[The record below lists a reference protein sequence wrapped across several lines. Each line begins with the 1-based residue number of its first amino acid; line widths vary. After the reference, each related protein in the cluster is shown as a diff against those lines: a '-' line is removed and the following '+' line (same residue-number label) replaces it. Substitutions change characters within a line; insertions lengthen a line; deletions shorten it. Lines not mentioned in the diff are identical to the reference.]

1 MTIPA
6 AARLL
11 LFVASLTLM
20 AVEDQGQIRTID
32 GLTLVLE
39 QGPPEDLATQE
50 VRLLGPR
57 AASMVAVSA
66 LEPSVAAMRKPAALA
81 ALRRTLRPAWLS
93 EATTLAA
100 GLKVDADLLLAA
112 NSASEVQCTALA
124 HRPAANPLGGG
135 PLAVARNMDFAPADL
150 LGPQTV
156 VKIIRPQG
164 KHAFVS
170 VGWPGMI
177 AVVSGMNDAGV
188 VACCLLRFGSHGVA
202 DGMPLFFAL
211 RAILEESVEVEQ
223 AVAIYRATPTS
234 AGHYIFLA
242 DAKGAAVV
250 WREGATVH
258 RSDLKDRWL
267 ACTNGPLRDASIWP
281 EDQRGRFLRDLALGP
296 NAAAA
301 PDLAWLRQVTAA
313 TYMSHLNAQAMV
325 FIPAERRLHLALGTS
340 TTPAARSAWHDI
352 TLAAVLAGK
361 PLTETTVKPL
371 PPNPVVR
378 HWEVP

>member
-1 MTIPA
+1 MSLRCLIVLVCA
-6 AARLL
+6 S
-11 LFVASLTLM
+11 VALRS
-20 AVEDQGQIRTID
+20 AEAPGQLRVID

-39 QGPPEDLATQE
+39 QGAPAELAAQE

-57 AASMVAVSA
+57 AVAMLAVSS
-66 LEPSVAAMRKPAALA
+66 LDPSVAAMRKPAALA
-81 ALRRTLRPAWLS
+81 AVRRTLRPTWLS
-93 EATTLAA
+93 EATALAA

-124 HRPAANPLGGG
+124 HRPPGGPAAG

-156 VKIIRPQG
+156 VKIIRPKD

-188 VACCLLRFGSHGVA
+188 VACCLLRFNSHGVA
-202 DGMPLFFAL
+202 GGMPLFFAL
-211 RAILEESVEVEQ
+211 RAILEDATDVEQ
-223 AVAIYRATPTS
+223 AVAIYRANPTS

-250 WREGATVH
+250 WRAGATVH

-267 ACTNGPLRDASIWP
+267 ACTNGPLRDASTWP
-281 EDQRGRFLRDLALGP
+281 EDQRGRFLHNLATGS
-296 NAAAA
+296 NAPAT
-301 PDLAWLRQVTAA
+301 PDLAWLRQATAA
-313 TYMSHLNAQAMV
+313 TYLPRLNAQAMV

-340 TTPAARSAWHDI
+340 TTPAARSPWHDLA
-352 TLAAVLAGK
+352 LAAVLAGK
-361 PLTETTVKPL
+361 PLTEATVKPL
-371 PPNPVVR
+371 PPDKAVR
-378 HWEVP
+378 HWAE